1 MKKPTQKKQHT
12 SPYSRVALG
21 ETDGLYSRS
30 MTIFHHLSQSATSSH
45 WAVTFPNK
53 EQMNKS
59 HKSTASA
66 LLCWLNTFKQNDGGQ
81 QQ

>member
-1 MKKPTQKKQHT
+1 MKKTHTEKQRV
-12 SPYSRVALG
+12 SPCSRVALG
-21 ETDGLYSRS
+21 ETDGLYSRP
-30 MTIFHHLSQSATSSH
+30 MTIFHHLSHRAAPSH

-66 LLCWLNTFKQNDGGQ
+66 LQHWLNIFKQNGGGQ
-81 QQ
+81 Q